1 MASRDYCEK
10 VSEELEIW
18 SDKLHELSSKIDR
31 LSTGEKERMFSQIEG
46 LHILMTEM
54 DDRLCQMLESCPLVE
69 DYKEEMDKTKVN
81 RLSGQAIG
89 AAERNQEQ
97 LFDYEFGG

>member
-1 MASRDYCEK
+1 MATKSYCND

-18 SDKLHELSSKIDR
+18 SDKLHQLSSKIDR

-54 DDRLCQMLESCPLVE
+54 DDRLCQMLESCSLVE
-69 DYKEEMDKTKVN
+69 DYKQELDETKVN
-81 RLSGQAIG
+81 RMSGQVIG
-89 AAERNQEQ
+89 AAEQNQEQ